1 MALSP
6 WPSDPV
12 AIAAA
17 IATLRTDC
25 IIESSA
31 TDEEINRIGQAT
43 AAMIEKEA
51 AGAPDPI
58 KTEAVIRLAAY
69 IYWTTKSQ
77 GFVSDQLGPKTTV
90 YSQHNHADMFRRS
103 GAKGMLAP
111 WRIRHAGMIG

>member
-31 TDEEINRIGQAT
+31 TDEEINRIGAAT
-43 AAMIEKEA
+43 AAMIEREA
-51 AGAPDPI
+51 PGAPDPI

-69 IYWTTKSQ
+69 IYFTTKSQ
-77 GFVSDQLGPKTTV
+77 GFVSDSLGPKSTT
-90 YSQHNHADMFRRS
+90 YSQGNHADMFRRS
-103 GAKGMLAP
+103 GAKGMLSP
-111 WRIRHAGMIG
+111 WKIRRAGTIG